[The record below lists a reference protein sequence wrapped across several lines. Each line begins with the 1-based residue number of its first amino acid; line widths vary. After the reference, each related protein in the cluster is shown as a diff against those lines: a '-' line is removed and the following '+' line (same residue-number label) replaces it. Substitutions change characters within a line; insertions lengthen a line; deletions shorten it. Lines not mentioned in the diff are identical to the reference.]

1 MEVLVQKMP
10 SEEDESSII
19 VIVLD
24 VNPSQRAIYADT
36 KGYRHILE
44 SIIAFCNAHLV
55 LKPDNHLALIAC
67 HSGSSEFIFS
77 DKDNEVLPTG
87 QNDGQYELLAHVER
101 SVRANLK
108 NFILKTEPTV
118 GDSLLAGSCAMAL
131 CYIHRMIREKS
142 PTMKMNSRILVITG
156 SGESVSQYM
165 NYMNVF
171 FTAHKENIIVDVL
184 SMEHD
189 LGLLQQGCDITG
201 GLYLKIPQIHGLLQ
215 YLLWVFLPEPP
226 LRKKL
231 VLPPPVKVDYRAAC
245 FCHRTLIDVGYVCS
259 VCLSVFCK
267 FSPICTTCHAL
278 FKTPGPLPNKAK
290 KKKHKGT

>member
-1 MEVLVQKMP
+1 ML
-10 SEEDESSII
+10 SEEDESSLI

-44 SIIAFCNAHLV
+44 CIIAFCNAHLV

-77 DKDNEVLPTG
+77 DKDSEILPTG

-108 NFILKTEPTV
+108 NFVLRTEPTT

-131 CYIHRMIREKS
+131 CYIHRIIGEKS
-142 PTMKMNSRILVITG
+142 PTVKMNSRILVITG

-171 FTAHKENIIVDVL
+171 FTAHKENVIVDVL

-201 GLYLKIPQIHGLLQ
+201 GLYLKIPQLQGLLQ

-245 FCHRTLIDVGYVCS
+245 FCHRSLIDVGYVCS